1 MNKQPIVWL
10 DDLKKTIKTMKIILV
25 LLIGFIPQIVAGT
38 YAQDKKLSIT
48 VNNEN
53 LENVL
58 RKIEAQSEF
67 LFFYHSDGIN
77 KKEKISINKKNSTVN
92 EIMDDISAKA
102 NLSYTIKDRHIVL
115 SPKTDSADG
124 KQQSVQPQK
133 ITGSVTDERG
143 DAIIGANVIE
153 KGTTN
158 GTITD
163 LDGNFSL
170 SVSNGATLQISFM
183 GYLTQEFKVDKRTS
197 FSVSL
202 KEDAQSL
209 DEVVVVGYGVQKK
222 RDLTGAVSSV
232 KLSDSPISTVSSVSH
247 VLAGK
252 AAGLQ
257 VNTVS
262 AQPGGGASFRIRG
275 AASPSA
281 GNDPLIIVDGF
292 PVSDPGNLSVG
303 KYSDG
308 TKDNILASINPNDI
322 ESIEVLKDAS
332 STAIYGARAGN
343 GVIIVTTKKGA
354 SGAPAV
360 KYSASATVQK
370 MAHQYEVLNATD
382 FMNQVNRYT
391 YEEWMKN
398 NKVGIYGGNSES
410 SVPAYSPRY
419 TQDMINNP
427 TNQTDWMDLVT
438 RMGFQTQHNIS
449 INGGSD
455 YTKYLVSGNYF
466 KQEGVLKNNG
476 MERFTG
482 RINLEHKISKYVK
495 TGINLTLS
503 RSNYDNV
510 PLDDRQSENAGILV
524 AASQF
529 NPTLPVK
536 DENGEY
542 TLNEYAA
549 YTPNPVSLLEIT
561 DKTTKERVLGT
572 VFIDIEPLKDLHL
585 KANLGIDRNYE
596 KRKTYLPTTTLYGQ
610 KEGGKAD
617 IGQMDKSDYLLEL
630 TASYNKAFK
639 QHTFALL
646 GGYSFQSFNKE
657 YVNAGN
663 GQFLTDGFLYN
674 NLEAGANPKP
684 TVGSGAEKDEMA
696 SFFGRVNYSYMDRY
710 LVSATFRADGAS
722 NFSENNKWGYF
733 PSIALGWRFI
743 DEKFMSPLT
752 EVISN
757 GKLRLSYGETGN
769 SNIGNK
775 AISYYQVGNNN
786 TFGDNESKGVYLS
799 QLGNTDLRWETT
811 KEYNIGIDLG
821 FFNNRINVTAEY
833 FSKTVS
839 DLLSTRD
846 LLSFYEVE
854 SITANIGKTQSRGV
868 ELSIN
873 TRNIE
878 RPDLVWTTDF
888 NFSFYRDKWKDR
900 GPYWKPS
907 AYDIYNAPIRGDYG
921 YVADGL
927 IQVGDQVDHMP
938 GSLPGQVK
946 LKDIDGFEYNAD
958 GSIKVDDKGRFI
970 KTGKPDGNLD
980 DADKVFYGNSD
991 PGYLCGLNNTIR
1003 WKNFDLNIYFYGQ
1016 FNILTSGSYKDI
1028 WLTGEQQMNI
1038 SRIGSAYNM
1047 PTTIKNVWSHDNQ
1060 SSDRPGFF
1068 QNLSS
1073 WGVGDYFHEKSWF
1086 VRCRNITLGYT
1097 LPLKKGNSFISGMRI
1112 YADVNNPFIFT
1123 PYDGLDPETDNNRY
1137 AYPNVRS
1144 ISFGFDISF

>member
-1 MNKQPIVWL
+1 M
-10 DDLKKTIKTMKIILV
+10 DFFTIKNPSLIHLFKVMKITLFLLFLCTFSAFAVDAHSQNARVTIHKVQVPLEDILNEIESQTDYLFLYTNEIDV
-25 LLIGFIPQIVAGT
+25 
-38 YAQDKKLSIT
+38 DKKATVKVKSQPVSQLLNGLLAKSGITYQMEGTHIILSEKKVEEHQALPDKIKVTGT
-48 VNNEN
+48 V
-53 LENVL
+53 
-58 RKIEAQSEF
+58 K
-67 LFFYHSDGIN
+67 D
-77 KKEKISINKKNSTVN
+77 
-92 EIMDDISAKA
+92 A
-102 NLSYTIKDRHIVL
+102 NGEV
-115 SPKTDSADG
+115 
-124 KQQSVQPQK
+124 
-133 ITGSVTDERG
+133 
-143 DAIIGANVIE
+143 IIGASVVEEN
-153 KGTTN
+153 TTN

-163 LDGNFSL
+163 ISGNFVL
-170 SVSNGATLQISFM
+170 TVSDNAVIKISYI
-183 GYLTQEFKVDKRTS
+183 GYVAQQVKAVQGKPLNIVLR
-197 FSVSL
+197 
-202 KEDAQSL
+202 EDTKTL

-222 RDLTGAVSSV
+222 RDLTGAISSV
-232 KLSDSPISTVSSVSH
+232 KMNDTPVGTVASISH
-247 VLAGK
+247 ALAGK

-275 AASPSA
+275 AASPLA

-308 TKDNILASINPNDI
+308 TKDNILASINPSDI

-360 KYSASATVQK
+360 KYSASASIQK
-370 MAHQYEVLNATD
+370 MANQYDVLDATD
-382 FMNQVNRYT
+382 FMKQVNRYT
-391 YEEWMKN
+391 YEVWMKD
-398 NKVGIYGGNSES
+398 NKIGIYGGNPES
-410 SVPAYSPRY
+410 GAPAYAPRY
-419 TQDMINNP
+419 TDDVVNNP
-427 TNQTDWMDLVT
+427 THQTDWMDLVT
-438 RMGFQTQHNIS
+438 RIGFQTQHNIS

-466 KQEGVLKNNG
+466 KQNGVLRNNG
-476 MERFTG
+476 LERFTG
-482 RINLEHKISKYVK
+482 RINLEHKLSKYVK
-495 TGINLTLS
+495 TGVNLTLS

-510 PLDDRQSENAGILV
+510 PLDARQSENAGILV
-524 AASQF
+524 SASQF

-572 VFIDIEPLKDLHL
+572 VFVDIEPIKDLHL

-684 TVGSGAEKDEMA
+684 YVGSGAEKDEMA

-710 LVSATFRADGAS
+710 LISATFRADGAS

-733 PSIALGWRFI
+733 PSVALGWRFI

-752 EVISN
+752 GILSN

-786 TFGDNESKGVYLS
+786 TFGDNEAKGVYLS

-811 KEYNIGIDLG
+811 REYNIGIDLG
-821 FFNNRINVTAEY
+821 FLNNRINVTAEY

-846 LLSFYEVE
+846 LLSLYEVE

-868 ELSIN
+868 ELSIS
-873 TRNIE
+873 TRNID
-878 RPDLVWTTDF
+878 RSDLVWTTDF

-907 AYDIYNAPIRGDYG
+907 AYSIYNAPIRGDYG

-927 IQVGDQVDHMP
+927 IQVGEQVNHMP

-946 LKDIDGFEYNAD
+946 LQDIDGFEYNAD
-958 GSIKVDDKGRFI
+958 GSIKVDENGRFI

-1016 FNILTSGSYKDI
+1016 FNVLTSGSYKDV

-1038 SRIGSAYNM
+1038 SRIGAAYNM
-1047 PTTIKNVWSHDNQ
+1047 PTTIKEVWSHDNQ
-1060 SSDRPGFF
+1060 SSTRPGYF

-1123 PYDGLDPETDNNRY
+1123 PYNGLDPETDNNRY